1 MLIMAKDLRTANSV
15 FRTPQKIGE
24 TRMKK
29 TTFGVIVGNR
39 GFFPD
44 ALAKQGRKNIL
55 DVLRKNGF
63 NSVALSMQEAKYGA
77 VETFADAKKC
87 AALFAQ
93 NSEKIDGIIV
103 TLPNFGDEKGVAE
116 AIKRSGFGV
125 PILIQAEPDMP
136 GKMSIASRRDSF
148 CGKIS
153 VCNNL
158 RQAGIPYT
166 LTKSHTV
173 KVTSAE
179 FKKELDDFASACRI
193 VKGLKNAR
201 FGAIGARTGA
211 FNTVRYSEKILELSD
226 ISVETI
232 DLSEILGRVALLAD
246 NDRGVKRKL
255 NAIRK
260 YVPAESIPGDK
271 LLKMAKFGSVIDKW
285 VKDMELDGTAIQCW
299 TSLQEFFG
307 IVPCTLMSMMSEVL
321 VPSACEVDITGLLGM
336 YILQLASGAPSALLD
351 WNNNYG
357 AEPDKCVLFH
367 CSNVPR
373 SFFKSSRMDY
383 QEIIAGAVGKDNT
396 YGTVVGRIAPGK
408 ATFCRTTTDDTAGV
422 ISAYVGE
429 GEFTNDKLDTFGGYG
444 VMKIP
449 DLQILMQYICLMG
462 FEHHVAVNLSQKAEA
477 ITEALDNYMGWDVY
491 LHA

>member
-1 MLIMAKDLRTANSV
+1 
-15 FRTPQKIGE
+15 
-24 TRMKK
+24 MKK

-44 ALAKQGRKNIL
+44 ELARQGRKNIL
-55 DVLRKNGF
+55 DVLKKSGCRA
-63 NSVALSMQEAKYGA
+63 VALSMQDTKYGA

-93 NSEKIDGIIV
+93 KADLIDGVIV

-116 AIKRSGFGV
+116 TIKHSGLDV
-125 PILIQAEPDMP
+125 PILIQAEPDAE
-136 GKMSIASRRDSF
+136 GKMSIANRRDSF

-166 LTKSHTV
+166 LTQSHTV
-173 KVTSAE
+173 KVISAE
-179 FKKELDDFASACRI
+179 FSRDLDDFASVCRI

-211 FNTVRYSEKILELSD
+211 FNTVRYSEKILELSG

-232 DLSEILGRVALLAD
+232 DLSEILGRVALLS
-246 NDRGVKRKL
+246 DRDRRVKRKL
-255 NAIRK
+255 DAIKK
-260 YVPAESIPGDK
+260 YVSTKSIPTDK
-271 LLKMAKFGSVIDKW
+271 LLKMAKFGAVVDGW
-285 VKDMELDGTAIQCW
+285 VKAMELDGTAIQCW
-299 TSLQEFFG
+299 TSLEEFFG
-307 IVPCTLMSMMSEVL
+307 IVPCALMSMMSEAQ

-336 YILQLASGAPSALLD
+336 YILQLASGTPSAILD

-357 AEPDKCVLFH
+357 ANPDKCMLFH
-367 CSNVPR
+367 CSNVPK

-383 QEIIAGAVGKDNT
+383 QEIIAGSVGKENT
-396 YGTVVGRIAPGK
+396 YGTVVGRIAAGK
-408 ATFCRTTTDDTAGV
+408 TTFCRTTTDDSAG
-422 ISAYVGE
+422 IITTYVGE

-444 VMKIP
+444 VMKVP
-449 DLQILMQYICLMG
+449 NLQTLMQYVCRVG
-462 FEHHVAVNLSQKAEA
+462 FEHHVAVNLSQKADA
-477 ITEALDNYMGWDVY
+477 IAEALDNYMGWEVY

>member
-1 MLIMAKDLRTANSV
+1 
-15 FRTPQKIGE
+15 
-24 TRMKK
+24 MKK

-44 ALAKQGRKNIL
+44 ALAKEGRKNIL
-55 DVLRKNGF
+55 DVLKKNGF
-63 NSVALSMQEAKYGA
+63 NSVALSMQQTKYGA
-77 VETFADAKKC
+77 VETFEDAKKC
-87 AALFAQ
+87 VSLFAEK
-93 NSEKIDGIIV
+93 SDKIDGVIV

-116 AIKRSGFGV
+116 TIKRSGLNV
-125 PILIQAEPDMP
+125 PILIHAEPDAQD
-136 GKMSIASRRDSF
+136 KMSIANRRDSF

-166 LTKSHTV
+166 LTSSHTV

-179 FKKELDDFASACRI
+179 FKKELADFASVCRI

-211 FNTVRYSEKILELSD
+211 FNTVRYSEKILELSG

-246 NDRGVKRKL
+246 NDRAVKRKL
-255 NAIRK
+255 NAIENYIPTK
-260 YVPAESIPGDK
+260 SVPADK
-271 LLKMAKFGSVIDKW
+271 LLKMAKFGYVVDRW
-285 VKDMELDGTAIQCW
+285 VRETELDGTAIQCW
-299 TSLQEFFG
+299 TALEEFFG
-307 IVPCTLMSMMSEVL
+307 IVPCTLMSMMSESL

-336 YILQLASGAPSALLD
+336 YILQLAGGTPSAILD

-357 AEPDKCVLFH
+357 AEPDKTVLFH
-367 CSNVPR
+367 CSNLPK
-373 SFFKSSRMDY
+373 SFFRSSKMDY
-383 QEIIAGAVGKDNT
+383 QEIIAGAVGKENT

-408 ATFCRTTTDDTAGV
+408 ATFCRTTTDDAAGIIGV
-422 ISAYVGE
+422 YVGE

-444 VMKIP
+444 VMKIAN
-449 DLQILMQYICLMG
+449 LQRLMQYVCKMG
-462 FEHHVAVNLSQKAEA
+462 FEHHVAVSRTEKADA
-477 ITEALDNYMGWDVY
+477 IAEALDNYMGWEVY
-491 LHA
+491 RHE